1 MNCNTMNAHARDG
14 FLHFDEA
21 AHRYTLHG
29 RELKSVTT
37 MVQEAFPEFNAPYWA
52 ARKAPDLHI
61 TPEEL
66 MARWEATAAEARRLG
81 TEMHSRIERYYL
93 GETGVTDDGD
103 AMANFRSFASCYR
116 LNPFRTEWRIYHEEY
131 GVAGTLD
138 FLDLTDDRYT
148 IWDWKRSVKL
158 VDPTTGQPRLPGR
171 FTATGTHPHL
181 SHVPDTSF
189 YHYALQLSVYRIIL
203 QEKYGIEVDG
213 QYLGVFHPANP
224 RYYVMPVPFMRAE
237 ALALMQSHPNP

>member
-1 MNCNTMNAHARDG
+1 MNCNIMNAHKRDG
-14 FLHFDEA
+14 LLHFDEA

-37 MVQEAFPEFNAPYWA
+37 MVQEAFPKFDAPFWA
-52 ARKAPDLHI
+52 MRKAPGLHI

-66 MARWEATAAEARRLG
+66 MARWESNAAEARRLG
-81 TEMHSRIERYYL
+81 TAMHARIERYYL
-93 GETGVTDDGD
+93 GDTDVMADGD
-103 AMANFRSFASCYR
+103 AMPNFRSFALSYS

-138 FLDLTDDRYT
+138 FLDLTDGRYT

-158 VDPTTGQPRLPGR
+158 VDPATGEPRLPGR
-171 FTATGTHPHL
+171 FTASGLHPGLTHL
-181 SHVPDTSF
+181 PDTSY
-189 YHYALQLSVYRIIL
+189 YHYALQLSIYRIIL
-203 QEKYGIEVDG
+203 LEKYGIDVAG

-224 RYYVMPVPFMRAE
+224 RYYVMPVPFLRNE
-237 ALALMQSHPNP
+237 ALALMQYH